1 VKPSN
6 LSRSNHR
13 SLATAFAAALSLSNL
28 AAARAQEAEPAQEP
42 APAEQPAATP
52 AQAEPTTA
60 APPVMGPPLQAPPAN
75 VAEAQTPTDKA
86 MYDAHHKPDHQR
98 VIGKWGVE
106 ARRMATL
113 NASGNSLDPRCD
125 KPGTAAIDACSVELT
140 AIGVRHWIS
149 EHYAWNAA
157 LAISAGGG
165 STSTSAV
172 NGGSWD
178 TYLGFGPQIGANFL
192 LAQTRHLAV
201 SAMPQLGMLAFLP
214 SGSGTKTYIVDAR
227 ALIEAEI
234 HLGMLG
240 LPQLSV
246 GTSAGL
252 GVNWVKKTA
261 GDPGKDV
268 VGGLP
273 GTAPFAAWSV
283 QGVGTQNLWGLVN
296 NTFIRFYF

>member
-1 VKPSN
+1 VN
-6 LSRSNHR
+6 RLHLSRNSHR
-13 SLATAFAAALSLSNL
+13 PVATAVAVALSFLT
-28 AAARAQEAEPAQEP
+28 AASVRADETAVVPTSEAP
-42 APAEQPAATP
+42 APVPIEVGPPVQAAPAHHPEAQSAHHAEMHAAHHQPA
-52 AQAEPTTA
+52 
-60 APPVMGPPLQAPPAN
+60 
-75 VAEAQTPTDKA
+75 
-86 MYDAHHKPDHQR
+86 KPDHQG
-98 VIGKWGVE
+98 VVGKWGVE

-125 KPGTAAIDACSVELT
+125 KAGTAAIDPCSVEMT
-140 AIGVRHWIS
+140 AIGVRRWIS
-149 EHYAWNAA
+149 NHYAWNAA
-157 LAISAGGG
+157 LAIAAGGG

-178 TYLGFGPQIGANFL
+178 TYLGFGPLVGANFL
-192 LAQTRHLAV
+192 LAETGHLAV
-201 SAMPQLGMLAFLP
+201 SAMPQLGLLAFLP
-214 SGSGTKTYIVDAR
+214 SGSGTKTYMVDAR
-227 ALIEAEI
+227 ALIEAEV

-252 GVNWVKKTA
+252 GINWVKKTE
-261 GDPGKDV
+261 GDAGKDV

-273 GTAPFAAWSV
+273 GTSPFAAWSV